1 MYKIAIGTTSNQKI
15 KYLKKVLDE
24 IKLDYCIIPTYVE
37 SGVDSQPITSNDTK
51 KGSINRAKKALRNI
65 CEADFAIGIEIGYE
79 LNKNRYSIFC
89 WVSIVDKDN
98 NLFSAQSNVFK
109 LPNFHNSII
118 MNKESL
124 GDKVRDYLNMQ
135 TEEFKKIWAKGIIDR
150 SPFILSAIR
159 SALFYYLSRE
169 EYE

>member
-1 MYKIAIGTTSNQKI
+1 
-15 KYLKKVLDE
+15 
-24 IKLDYCIIPTYVE
+24 
-37 SGVDSQPITSNDTK
+37 
-51 KGSINRAKKALRNI
+51 LRNI